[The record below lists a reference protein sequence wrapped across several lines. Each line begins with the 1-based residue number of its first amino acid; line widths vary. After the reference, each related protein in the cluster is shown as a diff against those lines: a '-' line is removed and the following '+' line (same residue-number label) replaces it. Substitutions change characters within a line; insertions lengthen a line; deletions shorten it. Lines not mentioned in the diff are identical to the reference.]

1 MNALI
6 ERYSQGPALLRA
18 AVAGTT
24 QEQLTARPVPGK
36 WSTLEVVAHL
46 ADFEPVLADRI
57 RRVAAMPKPLLLA
70 ADENLY
76 SEHLSYQD
84 RDLEAEL
91 KLIEGVRGAT
101 AVMLAKLPAE
111 AFARQ
116 GIHNEKGLVTLES
129 ILTGAGNHIYN
140 HLVFIHDKRK
150 ALGI

>member
-6 ERYSQGPALLRA
+6 ERYSQGPADLRK
-18 AVAGTT
+18 AVAGMTRD
-24 QEQLTARPVPGK
+24 QLTARPVPGK

-46 ADFEPVLADRI
+46 ADFEPVLADRL
-57 RRVAAMPKPLLLA
+57 RRVAALPKPLLLA

-76 SEHLSYQD
+76 AQQLGYQD
-84 RDLEAEL
+84 RDLELEL
-91 KLIEGVRGAT
+91 KLIEGTRAAT
-101 AVMLAKLPAE
+101 AAMLAKLPPE

-116 GIHNEKGLVTLES
+116 GIHSEKGLVTLEA

-150 ALGI
+150 ALGL